1 MNPNPKILAA
11 LAYLPTG
18 LESILKV
25 AALPTTSIST
35 TIVYVLTAA
44 DGTKAAG
51 TMWKRVAGAWIQQT
65 AIPVDA
71 DDYEGDATT
80 YITFFTYSD
89 RPTMHGSGYAQR
101 KTAVGQIDIWTTGN
115 PRPVIVA
122 VETRLREA
130 KIKSPGN
137 VPCASFD
144 KENGVAWR
152 HGYVEFS
159 MSEAVNLEVAD
170 GYGS

>member
-25 AALPTTSIST
+25 AALPTTGIST

-44 DGTKAAG
+44 DGAKAAG
-51 TMWKRVAGAWIQQT
+51 TMWKRIAGAWVQQS
-65 AIPVDA
+65 AIPVEYR
-71 DDYEGDATT
+71 DYEGSATT

-89 RPTMHGSGYAQR
+89 RPTMHGSGYVRR
-101 KTAVGQIDIWTTGN
+101 KTAVGQIDVWSTGN
-115 PRPVIVA
+115 VRPVIA
-122 VETRLREA
+122 AIETRLREA

-137 VPCASFD
+137 VPDASFD
-144 KENGVAWR
+144 KTDGAAWY

-159 MSEAVNLEVAD
+159 TSEDALLEVVD
-170 GYGS
+170 GFGS